1 MEVDVFGPG
10 EVQNQF
16 TVKTVRHNPAAVG
29 AVTGNATYASFLSS
43 LLGKNVIIFVMSSPG
58 MLTPFS
64 GCFLVLWKPLLVH
77 FCVVVW
83 VSFSVISVF
92 CIASSM
98 HKMARKQQAI
108 ATTLYEELQASN
120 CIYKSRGAPA
130 RGIGPPLV

>member
-83 VSFSVISVF
+83 VLFSVISVF
-92 CIASSM
+92 CIESSM

>member
-83 VSFSVISVF
+83 VLFSVISVF
-92 CIASSM
+92 CITSSM
-98 HKMARKQQAI
+98 HKMALKQQAI

-120 CIYKSRGAPA
+120 CVYKSRVAPA

>member
-1 MEVDVFGPG
+1 MEVGVFGPG

-120 CIYKSRGAPA
+120 CVYKSRGAPA

>member
-83 VSFSVISVF
+83 VLFSVISVF

-120 CIYKSRGAPA
+120 CTYKSRVAPA

>member
-43 LLGKNVIIFVMSSPG
+43 LLGKNFIIFVMSSPG

-83 VSFSVISVF
+83 VLFSVISVF
-92 CIASSM
+92 CIASLL

-120 CIYKSRGAPA
+120 CVHKSRGAPA

>member
-43 LLGKNVIIFVMSSPG
+43 LLGKNFIIFVMSSPG
-58 MLTPFS
+58 ILTPSS

-83 VSFSVISVF
+83 VLFSIISVF
-92 CIASSM
+92 CIICIINHLSPNDDQHQFSPNNIHRLSRYWVM
-98 HKMARKQQAI
+98 RVNKMI
-108 ATTLYEELQASN
+108 
-120 CIYKSRGAPA
+120 I
-130 RGIGPPLV
+130 

>member
-10 EVQNQF
+10 DVQNQF

-83 VSFSVISVF
+83 VLFSVISVF

-120 CIYKSRGAPA
+120 CTYKSRVAPA

>member
-83 VSFSVISVF
+83 VLFSVISVF

>member
-83 VSFSVISVF
+83 VLFSVISVF

-120 CIYKSRGAPA
+120 CVYKSRGAPA

>member
-43 LLGKNVIIFVMSSPG
+43 LLGKNFIIFVMSSPG

-64 GCFLVLWKPLLVH
+64 GCFFGVVETIVGSLLCCGVGIVQCHFSLLYCVINPFAPEPPITARADPHPFYPL
-77 FCVVVW
+77 
-83 VSFSVISVF
+83 
-92 CIASSM
+92 
-98 HKMARKQQAI
+98 
-108 ATTLYEELQASN
+108 
-120 CIYKSRGAPA
+120 
-130 RGIGPPLV
+130 

>member
-83 VSFSVISVF
+83 VLFSVISVF

-120 CIYKSRGAPA
+120 CEYMSQGAPA
-130 RGIGPPLV
+130 RGIGHP

>member
-43 LLGKNVIIFVMSSPG
+43 LLGKNFIIFVMSSPG
-58 MLTPFS
+58 ILTPSS

-77 FCVVVW
+77 FCIVVW
-83 VSFSVISVF
+83 VLFSIISVF
-92 CIASSM
+92 CIICVINHLSPNDDQHQFSPNNIHRLSRYWVM
-98 HKMARKQQAI
+98 RVNKMI
-108 ATTLYEELQASN
+108 
-120 CIYKSRGAPA
+120 I
-130 RGIGPPLV
+130 

>member
-29 AVTGNATYASFLSS
+29 AVTGNATYTSFLSS
-43 LLGKNVIIFVMSSPG
+43 LLGKNFIIFVMSSPG

-64 GCFLVLWKPLLVH
+64 GCFLVLWKPLLVD

-83 VSFSVISVF
+83 VLFSVISVF
-92 CIASSM
+92 CIASLM

-120 CIYKSRGAPA
+120 CTYKSRVAPA

>member
-43 LLGKNVIIFVMSSPG
+43 LLGKNFIIFVMSSPG
-58 MLTPFS
+58 ILTPSS

-83 VSFSVISVF
+83 VLFSIISVF
-92 CIASSM
+92 CIICVINHLSPNDDQHQFSPNNIHRLSRYWVM
-98 HKMARKQQAI
+98 RVNKMI
-108 ATTLYEELQASN
+108 
-120 CIYKSRGAPA
+120 I
-130 RGIGPPLV
+130 

>member
-64 GCFLVLWKPLLVH
+64 GCFLVLWKPLLAH

>member
-43 LLGKNVIIFVMSSPG
+43 LLGKNFTIFVLSSPG

-64 GCFLVLWKPLLVH
+64 GCFLVLLKPLLVH
-77 FCVVVW
+77 FCVVV
-83 VSFSVISVF
+83 
-92 CIASSM
+92 
-98 HKMARKQQAI
+98 
-108 ATTLYEELQASN
+108 
-120 CIYKSRGAPA
+120 
-130 RGIGPPLV
+130 

>member
-43 LLGKNVIIFVMSSPG
+43 LLGKNFIIFVMSSPG

-64 GCFLVLWKPLLVH
+64 GCFLVLWKPLLVQ

-83 VSFSVISVF
+83 YCSVF
-92 CIASSM
+92 IVQSFVLR
-98 HKMARKQQAI
+98 H
-108 ATTLYEELQASN
+108 
-120 CIYKSRGAPA
+120 
-130 RGIGPPLV
+130 

>member
-43 LLGKNVIIFVMSSPG
+43 LLGKNFIIFVMSSPG
-58 MLTPFS
+58 ILTPSSGCFLVLWKPLSVHSLIFVMSSPGILTPSS

-77 FCVVVW
+77 FFVVVW
-83 VSFSVISVF
+83 VLFSIISVF
-92 CIASSM
+92 CIASLT
-98 HKMARKQQAI
+98 I
-108 ATTLYEELQASN
+108 
-120 CIYKSRGAPA
+120 
-130 RGIGPPLV
+130 

>member
-43 LLGKNVIIFVMSSPG
+43 LLGKNFIIFVMSSPG

-83 VSFSVISVF
+83 VLFSVMHFSLLYCVINAQNGTQT
-92 CIASSM
+92 ASYCNNTL
-98 HKMARKQQAI
+98 RKQ
-108 ATTLYEELQASN
+108 ATAYISHEVPLLEAS
-120 CIYKSRGAPA
+120 GHP
-130 RGIGPPLV
+130 

>member
-83 VSFSVISVF
+83 VLFSVISVF
-92 CIASSM
+92 CIESSM

-120 CIYKSRGAPA
+120 CEYMSQGAPA
-130 RGIGPPLV
+130 RGIGHP

>member
-83 VSFSVISVF
+83 VLFSVISVF
-92 CIASSM
+92 CIESSM

-120 CIYKSRGAPA
+120 CTYKSRVAPA

>member
-43 LLGKNVIIFVMSSPG
+43 LLGKNFIIFVMSSPE
-58 MLTPFS
+58 MLTCFS

-77 FCVVVW
+77 FWVVVW

-92 CIASSM
+92 CIVSL
-98 HKMARKQQAI
+98 
-108 ATTLYEELQASN
+108 TL
-120 CIYKSRGAPA
+120 
-130 RGIGPPLV
+130 